1 VLIKSE
7 EYFMQV
13 RTKAFLQ
20 TFAGLAAGAVTVMLL
35 DYLSPKYG
43 FIIFMSGVLLYL
55 SYIMFEAR
63 VFMLKSQQDRIVD
76 ELKK

>member
-1 VLIKSE
+1 MK
-7 EYFMQV
+7 V

-20 TFAGLAAGAVTVMLL
+20 VFAGLTAGAGTVLLL

-43 FIIFMSGVLLYL
+43 LLIWMAGILLYL
-55 SYIMFEAR
+55 IYIMYEAR
-63 VFMLKSQQDRIVD
+63 VSMLTNEQNRIVD

>member
-1 VLIKSE
+1 MK
-7 EYFMQV
+7 V

-20 TFAGLAAGAVTVMLL
+20 TFGGLAAGAGTVMLL

-55 SYIMFEAR
+55 AYIMYEAR
-63 VFMLKSQQDRIVD
+63 VFMLESKQNRIVD

>member
-1 VLIKSE
+1 
-7 EYFMQV
+7 MNV

-20 TFAGLAAGAVTVMLL
+20 TFGGLAAGAGTVMLL

-55 SYIMFEAR
+55 AYMMYEAR
-63 VFMLKSQQDRIVD
+63 VFMLKSEQDRLVD

>member
-1 VLIKSE
+1 MK
-7 EYFMQV
+7 V

-20 TFAGLAAGAVTVMLL
+20 TVGGLSAGAGTVLFL

-43 FIIFMSGVLLYL
+43 IVIFLAGILLWMVYGM
-55 SYIMFEAR
+55 YQAR
-63 VFMLKSQQDRIVD
+63 VSMLELEQERIVD

>member
-1 VLIKSE
+1 MK
-7 EYFMQV
+7 V

-20 TFAGLAAGAVTVMLL
+20 TFGGLAAGAGTVMLL

-43 FIIFMSGVLLYL
+43 IVIFLSAVLLWVVYGM
-55 SYIMFEAR
+55 YEAR
-63 VFMLKSQQDRIVD
+63 VSMLELEQERIVD

>member
-1 VLIKSE
+1 
-7 EYFMQV
+7 MNV

-20 TFAGLAAGAVTVMLL
+20 TFGGLAAGAGTVMLL

-55 SYIMFEAR
+55 AYIMYEAR
-63 VFMLKSQQDRIVD
+63 VSMLTSQQERIID

>member
-1 VLIKSE
+1 MK
-7 EYFMQV
+7 V

-20 TFAGLAAGAVTVMLL
+20 TFGGLAAGAGTVLFF

-43 FIIFMSGVLLYL
+43 IVIFLAGVLLWMVYGM
-55 SYIMFEAR
+55 YQAR
-63 VFMLKSQQDRIVD
+63 VSMLELEQERIVD

>member
-1 VLIKSE
+1 MKI
-7 EYFMQV
+7 

-20 TFAGLAAGAVTVMLL
+20 VVAGLCAGAGTVLLL

-43 FIIFMSGVLLYL
+43 FVIWMSGIMLYL
-55 SYIMFEAR
+55 MYMLYLAR
-63 VFMLKSQQDRIVD
+63 VGQLEMEQNRIVD

>member
-1 VLIKSE
+1 
-7 EYFMQV
+7 MNV

-20 TFAGLAAGAVTVMLL
+20 TFSGLAAGAGTVLFL

-43 FIIFMSGVLLYL
+43 IVIFLAGILLWMVYGM
-55 SYIMFEAR
+55 YQAR
-63 VFMLKSQQDRIVD
+63 VAMLELEQNRIVD

>member
-1 VLIKSE
+1 MK
-7 EYFMQV
+7 V

-20 TFAGLAAGAVTVMLL
+20 TFGGLAAGAGTVMLL

-43 FIIFMSGVLLYL
+43 FIIFMTGVLLYL
-55 SYIMFEAR
+55 AYTMYEAR
-63 VFMLKSQQDRIVD
+63 VFMLESKQNRIVD

>member
-1 VLIKSE
+1 MK
-7 EYFMQV
+7 V

-20 TFAGLAAGAVTVMLL
+20 VLAGLAAGAGTVLLL

-43 FIIFMSGVLLYL
+43 LLIWMAGILLYL
-55 SYIMFEAR
+55 IYIMYEAR
-63 VFMLKSQQDRIVD
+63 VSMLTSEQNRIVD

>member
-1 VLIKSE
+1 MK
-7 EYFMQV
+7 V

-20 TFAGLAAGAVTVMLL
+20 TFGGLAAGAGTVMLL

-43 FIIFMSGVLLYL
+43 FIIFMTGVLLYL

-63 VFMLKSQQDRIVD
+63 VVMLKDQQDRVVD

>member
-1 VLIKSE
+1 MK
-7 EYFMQV
+7 V

-20 TFAGLAAGAVTVMLL
+20 TFGGLAAGAGTVMLL

-43 FIIFMSGVLLYL
+43 IVIFLSAVLLWIVYGM
-55 SYIMFEAR
+55 YEAR
-63 VFMLKSQQDRIVD
+63 VSMLELEQERIVD